1 MIGRLEDAARVRVGY
16 FVESG
21 FDGSVTHFS
30 TLDGVREFVRETGER
45 CFYAYDLDDDENII
59 KIKAIYMDRYRERDI
74 VDRLLANKGG
84 GQFVQTF

>member
-16 FVESG
+16 FVEIG

-30 TLDGVREFVRETGER
+30 TLDGVREFVRETGVR
-45 CFYAYDLDDDENII
+45 CFYAYDLDDGDNVV

-74 VDRLLANKGG
+74 VDRLLANKSGG
-84 GQFVQTF
+84 HFVQTF